1 MNYQEKLAL
10 DFKNEDYQSV
20 IDALKQNIE
29 KGIDPLISSVE
40 LIYVHWFIVLEV
52 REYPC
57 CGMTW
62 EESCD
67 ELVRVYN
74 TYSPRWL
81 DDAEFLFYTS
91 YMGSCFCEE
100 FIGVSRKTIVGMS
113 EKAYAM
119 HPDNW
124 AYRWLAFS
132 WKQLEYRE
140 QGREDE
146 WRKENRR
153 LARFVLA
160 DEDCVRAIKR
170 YPLLG
175 EDVLWLLD
183 IYKDEED

>member
-20 IDALKQNIE
+20 IDVLKQNIE
-29 KGIDPLISSVE
+29 KGIDPLVASVE
-40 LIYVHWFIVLEV
+40 LIYVHWYIVLEV

-91 YMGSCFCEE
+91 YMGSCFCEG
-100 FIGVSRKTIVGMS
+100 FIDVSRETVIGMS

-119 HPDNW
+119 QPDNL
-124 AYRWLAFS
+124 AYRWLAFN
-132 WKQLEYRE
+132 WKQLEYRK
-140 QGREDE
+140 QGREEE
-146 WRKENRR
+146 WRKENKR
-153 LARFVLA
+153 LVRLVLA

-175 EDVLWLLD
+175 EDLLWLLD
-183 IYKDEED
+183 INKNEED

>member
-20 IDALKQNIE
+20 IDVLKQNIE
-29 KGIDPLISSVE
+29 KGIDPLVASVE
-40 LIYVHWFIVLEV
+40 LIYVHWYIVLEV

-57 CGMTW
+57 CGMTF
-62 EESCD
+62 EESCK

-81 DDAEFLFYTS
+81 DDTEFLFYTS
-91 YMGSCFCEE
+91 YMGSCFCEG
-100 FIGVSRKTIVGMS
+100 FIDVSRETVIGMS

-119 HPDNW
+119 QPDNL
-124 AYRWLAFS
+124 AYRWLAFN
-132 WKQLEYRE
+132 WKQLEYRV
-140 QGREDE
+140 QGLEDE

-153 LARFVLA
+153 LARLVLA

-175 EDVLWLLD
+175 EDLLWLLD
-183 IYKDEED
+183 INKNEED